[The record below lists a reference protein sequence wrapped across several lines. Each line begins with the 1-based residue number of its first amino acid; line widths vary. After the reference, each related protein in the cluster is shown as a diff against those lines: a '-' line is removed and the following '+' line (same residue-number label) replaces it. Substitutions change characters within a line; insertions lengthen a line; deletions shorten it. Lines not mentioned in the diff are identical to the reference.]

1 MRTLWPNAVALD
13 SEMAR
18 HQADSVLYD
27 PRHWEL
33 CAEKVRT
40 IATTMHD
47 PETKA
52 AMVRVINTY
61 EQMAKRAAVLQKLFT
76 PLPKKTPRAAG

>member
-1 MRTLWPNAVALD
+1 MAID
-13 SEMAR
+13 SEMAK
-18 HQADSVLYD
+18 QQTNSVLYD

-40 IATTMHD
+40 IATAVRD

-76 PLPKKTPRAAG
+76 PLPKVRPFQRRG

>member
-1 MRTLWPNAVALD
+1 
-13 SEMAR
+13 
-18 HQADSVLYD
+18 
-27 PRHWEL
+27 L

-40 IATTMHD
+40 IATAARD

-76 PLPKKTPRAAG
+76 PLPKVRPFQRRG

>member
-1 MRTLWPNAVALD
+1 
-13 SEMAR
+13 
-18 HQADSVLYD
+18 
-27 PRHWEL
+27 L